1 MFIAHMDEVQTK
13 LKKLGMEKESVEGIL
28 KRYKEIGLPNWC
40 VGFDIFGLQRVAG
53 LAFFFLGGH
62 FDCFA
67 SHQDNHSIFRLV
79 DTTAVFH
86 LDNMVKDLVKV
97 IALLN
102 PIQMRDVSFPSLTT
116 CSAVRLMET
125 HTVSRFFPRD

>member
-13 LKKLGMEKESVEGIL
+13 LEKLGMEKESAEGIL

-40 VGFDIFGLQRVAG
+40 VGLDFFGLQRVSG
-53 LAFFFLGGH
+53 LALLFLDVH
-62 FDCFA
+62 FDSFS

-97 IALLN
+97 IVLLN
-102 PIQMRDVSFPSLTT
+102 PFQ
-116 CSAVRLMET
+116 CA
-125 HTVSRFFPRD
+125 